1 MTFEHDWAK
10 TVFSEVLLIVL
21 LLHMLFICFI
31 FHLSFSYPIDKV
43 HSGHGYDKN
52 HYYQL
57 ELLYFIL
64 DNTSPGCE
72 WKGMYCC

>member
-1 MTFEHDWAK
+1 MTFEHDWGK
-10 TVFSEVLLIVL
+10 TVVSEVLLTVL

-31 FHLSFSYPIDKV
+31 FHLSCSYPIDQV

-57 ELLYFIL
+57 
-64 DNTSPGCE
+64 
-72 WKGMYCC
+72 